1 MLCQGNVA
9 LRKIPVLMKH
19 LLLISDS
26 CFYCLVSLQSG
37 CFVRAVGF
45 SSPSLFSP
53 PTGADCPTPGGYCL
67 GRCPAALIALA
78 PRAEPASVP
87 LGECL
92 KCTKLGLQDLCVLS
106 MTSGANIDSA
116 SQRLQLL
123 LLLLIQGKIYPCA
136 RAPC

>member
-1 MLCQGNVA
+1 M
-9 LRKIPVLMKH
+9 LMKH
-19 LLLISDS
+19 LLLIPDS
-26 CFYCLVSLQSG
+26 CFCCLLSLQSG
-37 CFVRAVGF
+37 CFVMAAGF
-45 SSPSLFSP
+45 SSPSLFFSPVP

-67 GRCPAALIALA
+67 GRRPAALIALA

>member
-1 MLCQGNVA
+1 MNLATSSHTSGIIFCLTKKKNQQLFPPEEGLGRNSVLCQGNVA

-19 LLLISDS
+19 LLLLSDS

-92 KCTKLGLQDLCVLS
+92 KCTKLG
-106 MTSGANIDSA
+106 
-116 SQRLQLL
+116 
-123 LLLLIQGKIYPCA
+123 P
-136 RAPC
+136 